1 MKLSKDELS
10 RYSRQFPIIGID
22 GQLKL
27 KNSNILVVGSGGLGS
42 PVLLYL
48 AAAGIGS
55 ITAIDGD
62 NIDYTN
68 LQRQIVFNENE
79 VGKNKAQQAILN
91 LKELNSAC
99 SYSYIPENLTKKN
112 ARQLIKSRDI
122 IVDCSDNF
130 ETRYLI
136 NTISREF
143 SIPLVSA
150 SILKFQAQISVF
162 NYKGGPCYE
171 CLYPS
176 QPPNAFMPNCSEN
189 GVIGSLPGV
198 AGSIQATE
206 VFKILLGLEGILSG
220 KLLTIDLL
228 SHKYQT
234 FTISKA
240 SSCKKKQCS
249 HNLLNNLETKVEEN
263 IFSIT
268 PAELELELRQS
279 PNDYVLLDVRE
290 EYERKC
296 FSLGGLSIPLQELPN
311 RLNEIPR
318 NKKII
323 VYCQTSKR
331 SIVALNKLRKEF
343 KDITYLAGGID
354 AYQKSTIE

>member
-1 MKLSKDELS
+1 MTRKSS
-10 RYSRQFPIIGID
+10 
-22 GQLKL
+22 
-27 KNSNILVVGSGGLGS
+27 
-42 PVLLYL
+42 
-48 AAAGIGS
+48 AAFKKVCRKAHPD
-55 ITAIDGD
+55 TGD
-62 NIDYTN
+62 S
-68 LQRQIVFNENE
+68 EE
-79 VGKNKAQQAILN
+79 H

-206 VFKILLGLEGILSG
+206 VFKILLGLNHSQRI
-220 KLLTIDLL
+220 I
-228 SHKYQT
+228 
-234 FTISKA
+234 I
-240 SSCKKKQCS
+240 
-249 HNLLNNLETKVEEN
+249 
-263 IFSIT
+263 
-268 PAELELELRQS
+268 
-279 PNDYVLLDVRE
+279 NDYFVTNPNPSALAINIARDDENLDQLVQ
-290 EYERKC
+290 
-296 FSLGGLSIPLQELPN
+296 SL
-311 RLNEIPR
+311 
-318 NKKII
+318 
-323 VYCQTSKR
+323 
-331 SIVALNKLRKEF
+331 
-343 KDITYLAGGID
+343 
-354 AYQKSTIE
+354 